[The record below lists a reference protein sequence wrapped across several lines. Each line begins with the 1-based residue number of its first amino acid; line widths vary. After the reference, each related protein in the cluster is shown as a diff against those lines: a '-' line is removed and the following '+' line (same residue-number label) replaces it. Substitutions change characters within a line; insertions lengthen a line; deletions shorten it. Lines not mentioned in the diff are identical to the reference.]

1 MSANPNYLY
10 LKKKVPKKRVTL
22 LQGGTRSGKTYS
34 VIYYLIWLCKTNTNS
49 RLEIDLCRDTYA
61 ALKATAWKDFKDVL
75 IKHQLYRDEW
85 HNKTDH
91 IYSLFGNNINYYGAD
106 NPDKIHGRSRDIL
119 WINEAHQFPAETI
132 DQLFPRTRHRII
144 ADYNPAL
151 AQEHW
156 LDHYIEKYPPLITT
170 YRDNPHLTKAQIDDI
185 ESKLNNEYWWKVYG
199 TGNRAQPTGAIFS
212 NYTSLPFKEDDFQRN
227 GKYHSDQMGFGQDYG
242 FSNDPS
248 TLIQCWIDLK
258 SRKIYLKQCF
268 WSTGLSTAQLYE
280 KNLAFAGRNL
290 IIGDSQEVRLIHE
303 LKQRGLNI
311 VPAEKGTGSVT
322 AGISLMLEF
331 ELIIEAESKDLLKEF
346 NNYSWIDKT
355 NKSIPEDKWNHGID
369 AARYYISKTV
379 ANPNRGKYNIR

>member
-1 MSANPNYLY
+1 MQANPNFLY
-10 LKKKVPKKRVTL
+10 LKKKVPNHRVTL

-34 VIYYLIWLCKTNTNS
+34 LIYYLIWLCKTNPNA

-75 IKHQLYRDEW
+75 IKHQLYRDEF

-91 IYSLFGNNINYYGAD
+91 IYNLYGNNINYYGAD

-119 WINEAHQFPAETI
+119 WINEAHQFPEETI

-151 AQEHW
+151 PQEHW
-156 LDHYIEKYPPLITT
+156 LDKYIEKYPPLITT
-170 YRDNPHLTKAQIDDI
+170 YKDNPHLTKAQVDDI
-185 ESKLNNEYWWKVYG
+185 ESKLTNEYWWKVYG

-212 NYTSLPFKEDDFQRN
+212 NYVSLPFKDEDFEKD
-227 GKYHSDQMGFGQDYG
+227 GKYIAEHMGFGQDYG
-242 FSNDPS
+242 FSTDPS
-248 TLIQCWIDLK
+248 TLIKIWIDTK
-258 SRKIYLKQCF
+258 GKKIYMKECF
-268 WSTGLSTAQLYE
+268 WSTGLSTGELYD
-280 KNLAFAGRNL
+280 KNLAHAGRNL
-290 IIGDSQEVRLIHE
+290 IVGDSQEVRLIFE

-322 AGISLMLEF
+322 AGISLMLEYQ
-331 ELIIEAESKDLLKEF
+331 LIIEQESKNLLKEF
-346 NNYSWIDKT
+346 NNYSWVDKT

-369 AARYYISKTV
+369 AARYYISKTL
-379 ANPNRGKYNIR
+379 ANPNKGRYFLK